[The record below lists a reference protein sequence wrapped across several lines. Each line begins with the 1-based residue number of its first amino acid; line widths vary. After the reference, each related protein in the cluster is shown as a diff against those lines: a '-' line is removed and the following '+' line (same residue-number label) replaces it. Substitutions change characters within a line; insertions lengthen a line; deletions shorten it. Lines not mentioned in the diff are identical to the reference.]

1 MIKLIKN
8 GEVYSPDYIGKK
20 DILITGEKI
29 GYIEDFISIPEN
41 FLDIEV
47 IDASNRIVVPGF
59 IDGHVHITGGG
70 GEGGF
75 KTRTPE
81 IQLTD
86 ITKGGVTTVIGV
98 LGTDG
103 TTRTMSN
110 LLAKAYALEE
120 EGISC
125 YVLTGSYQVPIRT
138 VTGSI
143 QDDIILIDKIIGVG
157 EVALS
162 DHRSSQPTLEDIAKI
177 AAEARVGGILSGK
190 AGIVNIH
197 MGDGKRMI
205 SFIEKILEE
214 TEIPSRQFILTHI
227 SRNSELFKAS
237 IEYAKKGGLVDITT
251 SSSRETNDNGELTP
265 GKALNTMLSNGVNI
279 KNITFTSD
287 GQGSLPIFD
296 EKKRYVGLGVGK
308 VTSLYAAVR
317 DAVSSEKVSLEDGLR
332 LITSNPADNYML
344 KDKGYI
350 KVGNDADIVFLN
362 KTDLIIDTVIARG
375 KVVIQN
381 GEVKVR
387 GTFEV

>member
-70 GEGGF
+70 GEGSF

-375 KVVIQN
+375 KVVLQN